1 MRHTS
6 TRIAGSTIS
15 RHHATPGKKNQDED
29 EAPHRPNSAAPV
41 RALTAHLF
49 RYLTQPLTRGQLR
62 HFLELCLPHV
72 PGAADLCGSVFTL
85 RDWVHKYDDDAF
97 DANLQG
103 MGLAKIVW
111 PADFGDAD
119 ERVNGLVVEKLV
131 NLQREELANATS
143 SVMFTLLHEAQD
155 ELGVWHY
162 RRGLS
167 WACTRRREA
176 MEKYHPSASSR
187 LDDDEVATQ
196 VKLTSIPASVVDI
209 FDDWHGPIPD
219 CNILHS
225 REEIGGEVFS
235 TRVSASGDED
245 HGDQT
250 IVMETLDRDEYLE
263 MVILVEKVC
272 AVFCQWSMFP

>member
-1 MRHTS
+1 M
-6 TRIAGSTIS
+6 
-15 RHHATPGKKNQDED
+15 
-29 EAPHRPNSAAPV
+29 
-41 RALTAHLF
+41 
-49 RYLTQPLTRGQLR
+49 
-62 HFLELCLPHV
+62 
-72 PGAADLCGSVFTL
+72 CGSVFTL

-97 DANLQG
+97 DANLLG

-176 MEKYHPSASSR
+176 M
-187 LDDDEVATQ
+187 
-196 VKLTSIPASVVDI
+196 
-209 FDDWHGPIPD
+209 
-219 CNILHS
+219 
-225 REEIGGEVFS
+225 
-235 TRVSASGDED
+235 
-245 HGDQT
+245 
-250 IVMETLDRDEYLE
+250 
-263 MVILVEKVC
+263 
-272 AVFCQWSMFP
+272 

>member
-1 MRHTS
+1 
-6 TRIAGSTIS
+6 
-15 RHHATPGKKNQDED
+15 
-29 EAPHRPNSAAPV
+29 
-41 RALTAHLF
+41 
-49 RYLTQPLTRGQLR
+49 
-62 HFLELCLPHV
+62 
-72 PGAADLCGSVFTL
+72 
-85 RDWVHKYDDDAF
+85 
-97 DANLQG
+97 
-103 MGLAKIVW
+103 
-111 PADFGDAD
+111 
-119 ERVNGLVVEKLV
+119 
-131 NLQREELANATS
+131 
-143 SVMFTLLHEAQD
+143 
-155 ELGVWHY
+155 
-162 RRGLS
+162 
-167 WACTRRREA
+167 

-209 FDDWHGPIPD
+209 FDDWLGPIPD

-250 IVMETLDRDEYLE
+250 IVMKTLDRDEYLE